1 MTLSPQAAA
10 AALRDIEQ
18 AEARSATLQDYQR
31 AAPHFLIWG
40 VLWAVGY
47 SLSNFYPG
55 HVPAIWAVIVPIG
68 IVAGFVAMRGRRSDQ
83 GWRYGAAVAAVFV
96 FFLAVT
102 FVMWPVSDRQ
112 IAAFIPL
119 FVALTYVLRGI
130 WSGSRHVVA
139 GMAVAAL
146 TLAGFFL
153 LQQHFFL
160 WMAGV
165 GGGALILAGVWLKQT

>member
-1 MTLSPQAAA
+1 MALSPQDAA
-10 AALRDIEQ
+10 AALRDIKR
-18 AEARSATLQDYQR
+18 AEARSATLDDYQR

-47 SLSNFYPG
+47 SLSNFYPRHMG
-55 HVPAIWAVIVPIG
+55 AIWAVIVPIG
-68 IVAGFVAMRGRRSDQ
+68 IAAGFAAMRGGRSGL

-96 FFLAVT
+96 FFCSV
-102 FVMWPVSDRQ
+102 FVVMWPVGDRQ

-119 FVALTYVLRGI
+119 FVALAYVLRGI
-130 WSGSRHVVA
+130 WSGLRYVA
-139 GMAVAAL
+139 AGALVAAL

-153 LQQHFFL
+153 LEGNFFL

-165 GGGALILAGVWLKQT
+165 GGGSLMLAGLWLRRA